1 MKWSKGRAPG
11 PSAGRRSR
19 VAVLALGGL
28 LLAGCTNG
36 QSPGATGAQQPA
48 ELDTGELT
56 FAVVSHSRAGDPFWD
71 VVKSGAEQ
79 AGEEHGAA
87 INYSGDPDPVQ
98 QSQLIDNAVAQG
110 VNGLVISMAN
120 PEGVKSSVE
129 SAVEAGIPVITIN
142 SGLEQ
147 SASYGAITHVG
158 QSERMAGEAA
168 GERFT
173 DNGASKVLCVIH
185 EAGNVGLEDRCAG
198 AKEKFAGDT
207 ENLQVDV
214 SNVADAR
221 TTIQNKLM
229 SDKDVDGILT
239 LNPAIANAAV
249 GAARDAESEAEIAT
263 FDVSP
268 DITKAI
274 AAGDLGF
281 AVDQQPYV
289 QGYLPVTMLALKV
302 RNGNDVGGGR
312 PVYSGPAFITKDN
325 AEQVTKFAE
334 QGTR

>member
-1 MKWSKGRAPG
+1 MTWGRDRASG
-11 PSAGRRSR
+11 PSIGRRWPI
-19 VAVLALGGL
+19 AVLALGTL

-36 QSPGATGAQQPA
+36 QSPGEAAAQQPA

-56 FAVVSHSRAGDPFWD
+56 FAVVSHSKPGDPFWD

-79 AGEEHGAA
+79 AGEEHGAT

-129 SAVEAGIPVITIN
+129 GAVEAGIPVVTIN

-147 SASYGAITHVG
+147 SSSYGAITHVG

-168 GERFT
+168 GERF
-173 DNGASKVLCVIH
+173 DEGGASKLLCVIH

-198 AKEKFAGDT
+198 AGDKFTGET

-221 TTIQNKLM
+221 TTIKTKLM

-239 LNPAIANAAV
+239 LNPAVAKAAV
-249 GAARDAESEAEIAT
+249 GAAGDAKSDAEIAT

-268 DITKAI
+268 DITESI
-274 AAGDLGF
+274 SAGDMSF

-289 QGYLPVTMLALKV
+289 QGFLPVTVLALKA
-302 RNGNDVGGGR
+302 RNGNDVGGGE
-312 PVYSGPAFITKDN
+312 PVYSGPAFITKEN
-325 AEQVTKFAE
+325 ADQVKKFAE